1 MSSVTTPGDG
11 ENDPLALLPDEA
23 LVERARGGD
32 LPSFEALVERHQDR
46 VYRVAMRLL
55 RNETDAREILQE
67 TLVSAWQNLDTF
79 AGRAQFGSWI
89 YRVAVNAALMLMRSR
104 RRHPAVSVDALPPGA
119 LDEIVTDGAAA
130 VAGPASGPGSD
141 WSRRPDDQLQSTEL
155 KQHIQQAVDGLPEI
169 LRVVFVLRDVEGLS
183 TEETA
188 DLLAI
193 TVPTVKTRLHR
204 ARLALRGAITEYFE
218 KN

>member
-1 MSSVTTPGDG
+1 MDPVTAPSEGPTSSGPM
-11 ENDPLALLPDEA
+11 PDDS

-32 LPSFEALVERHQDR
+32 LDAFEQLVDRHEEKL
-46 VYRVAMRLL
+46 YRVAMRLL
-55 RNETDAREILQE
+55 RNETDAREVLQE
-67 TLVSAWQNLDTF
+67 TFLSAWQNLESF

-89 YRVAVNAALMLMRSR
+89 YRVAVNAALMMLRSR
-104 RRHPAVSVDALPPGA
+104 RRHPAVSVEDVEPGT
-119 LDEIVTDGAAA
+119 LDSA
-130 VAGPASGPGSD
+130 VEANASSLGD
-141 WSRRPDDQLQSTEL
+141 WSKRPDDQLQSAEL
-155 KQHIQQAVDGLPEI
+155 KQHIQAALDELPEI

-188 DLLAI
+188 DILTV

-204 ARLALRGAITEYFE
+204 ARLALRQAITTYFD